1 MMISNTDKNTNKN
14 SILNHHTFAD
24 ELC

>member
-1 MMISNTDKNTNKN
+1 MISNTDKNTNKN